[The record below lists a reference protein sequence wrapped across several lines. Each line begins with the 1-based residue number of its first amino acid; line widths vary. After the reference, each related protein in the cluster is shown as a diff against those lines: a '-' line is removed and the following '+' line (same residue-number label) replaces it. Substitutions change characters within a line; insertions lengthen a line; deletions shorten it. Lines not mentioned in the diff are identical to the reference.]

1 MTNTIKLHTMYLK
14 NQLYAINLTDKYGG
28 IMSKDKYAG
37 IRLENQLCF
46 PLYVCSKEIVRR
58 YKPYLDE
65 LNLTYTQYI
74 AMMVLW
80 EEREVTV
87 TELGKQ
93 LFLDSGTLT
102 PLLKKLEQKGFV
114 TRKRMESDE
123 RNVCISITDKG
134 DRLKEEAV
142 KIPEKMRCCISLNPE
157 EAKTLYTILQKVLG
171 NF

>member
-1 MTNTIKLHTMYLK
+1 
-14 NQLYAINLTDKYGG
+14 
-28 IMSKDKYAG
+28 MSKDKYAG

-93 LFLDSGTLT
+93 
-102 PLLKKLEQKGFV
+102 
-114 TRKRMESDE
+114 
-123 RNVCISITDKG
+123 
-134 DRLKEEAV
+134 
-142 KIPEKMRCCISLNPE
+142 
-157 EAKTLYTILQKVLG
+157 
-171 NF
+171 

>member
-1 MTNTIKLHTMYLK
+1 
-14 NQLYAINLTDKYGG
+14 
-28 IMSKDKYAG
+28 MSKDKYAG

-142 KIPEKMRCCISLNPE
+142 KIPEKMSCCISLNPE
-157 EAKTLYTILQKVLG
+157 EVKTIYTILQKVLG